1 MECRV
6 WVLGF
11 RGLGDLQG
19 LGFEVWVLRV
29 CDLGAWGFGFGAL
42 GFGVW
47 GSEVWGAQGEGSCGK
62 SGVVLRSIGFQR
74 TLFGDDLGS

>member
-6 WVLGF
+6 SVLGF

-42 GFGVW
+42 GLRVW
-47 GSEVWGAQGEGSCGK
+47 GSEVGGLRGRGRVGNLELFCGA
-62 SGVVLRSIGFQR
+62 
-74 TLFGDDLGS
+74 